1 MLAFYLTLV
10 DNPSDQEK
18 VKIIYTKY
26 YGLMKHIALEYTK
39 NDADDIVHDA
49 MIKIIQNIEKV
60 DITDEQK
67 AKSFCTA
74 VVRNRALD
82 VLKKGGKESASF
94 CDEIKAEE
102 NFTYTFTDIGE
113 TYQILYKALDSL
125 DDTYKTVCTL
135 KYVNELTER
144 EIAEVL
150 GLSQKTVSV
159 RIFRGKQ
166 ILKKQLRKEDF
177 YA

>member
-18 VKIIYTKY
+18 VKTIYTKY
-26 YGLMKHIALEYTK
+26 YGLMKHVALDYTK

-49 MIKIIQNIEKV
+49 MIKIIGNIEKV
-60 DITDEQK
+60 DVADELK
-67 AKSFCTA
+67 TKSFCVA
-74 VVRNRALD
+74 VVRNRAID
-82 VLKKGGKESASF
+82 VLRKGNNENACFNDEINANESAS
-94 CDEIKAEE
+94 
-102 NFTYTFTDIGE
+102 YSFTDINE
-113 TYQILYKALDSL
+113 TYQILYQALDSL

-150 GLSQKTVSV
+150 DLTPKAVSL